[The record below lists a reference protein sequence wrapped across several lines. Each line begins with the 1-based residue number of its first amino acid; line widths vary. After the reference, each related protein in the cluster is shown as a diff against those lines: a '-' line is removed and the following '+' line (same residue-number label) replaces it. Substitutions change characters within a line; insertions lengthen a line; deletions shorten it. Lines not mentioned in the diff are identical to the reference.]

1 MKEAVE
7 NLRSAV
13 REFRDSPE
21 VVNAFAYKLAR
32 AFMEVQSAAVAKPHT
47 ALAFAS
53 FVACLALAEK
63 LPDDGDA
70 LPQYCFPGLPSF
82 FSWAEKTVAAL
93 GSPMNDKVAVEL
105 IFECASICRSFE
117 NDVNFVGHAG

>member
-13 REFRDSPE
+13 REFQDSPE

-32 AFMEVQSAAVAKPHT
+32 AFGEVQSAAVAKPHI
-47 ALAFAS
+47 ALAFVS
-53 FVACLALAEK
+53 FAACDALARK

-70 LPQYCFPGLPSF
+70 LPQCCFPALPCF
-82 FSWAEKTVAAL
+82 FAWTDSTVAAL
-93 GSPMNDKVAVEL
+93 AGPMSETAAVGL
-105 IFECASICRSFE
+105 IVECANVYRLFGE
-117 NDVNFVGHAG
+117 GVNFVAD